1 MPVRKYVLPV
11 NVRLPSCIPPA
22 ARETAL
28 SLTTVATAEFEPLNE
43 SSSLATQV
51 LRRKEQRILEC
62 QFRGVALVCRPALNG
77 LFVTHL
83 SWRGCAELGGD
94 NRDLCVP
101 TTCGTQQPGA

>member
-1 MPVRKYVLPV
+1 MPVRTYVLPV

-62 QFRGVALVCRPALNG
+62 QFRGV
-77 LFVTHL
+77 FVTHL